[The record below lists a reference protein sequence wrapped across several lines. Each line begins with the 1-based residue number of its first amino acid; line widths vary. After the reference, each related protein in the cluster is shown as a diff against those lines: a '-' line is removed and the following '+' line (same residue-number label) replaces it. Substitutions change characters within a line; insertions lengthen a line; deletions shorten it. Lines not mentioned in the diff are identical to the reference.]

1 MGPSVD
7 RPLSPQEF
15 LQECY
20 VFKREHA
27 PRGAFIQRLMAGE
40 CTRTELVRWAKDA
53 YYYTEPAVP
62 TIAAWLSQAPIVP
75 NRDIYKALG
84 RNLAGEMGYIREAE
98 HYELYVQ
105 FLEGLGV
112 SLEEVRAHLPL
123 ASTLGA
129 AAAMGYFCR
138 SSFEEGLGAFGL
150 AVEMQV
156 PGRAAGAQVIYE
168 ALRDHYGLDRRTL
181 EFYEIH
187 VEAEDEHG
195 DNAMKA
201 VEWFAQTAEQQARVR
216 RAFRWSVLAHTAMI
230 EGFDRL
236 LDRPPDT
243 AA

>member
-1 MGPSVD
+1 MGPSVN
-7 RPLSPQEF
+7 RTLSCREF
-15 LQECY
+15 VDECY
-20 VFKREHA
+20 AFKREHA
-27 PRGAFIQRLMAGE
+27 PQSAFMRKLMSGGCSRG
-40 CTRTELVRWAKDA
+40 ELVRWAKDA
-53 YYYTEPAVP
+53 HYYTEPAVP

-75 NRDIYKALG
+75 SREIYKALG

-98 HYELYVQ
+98 HYQLYLQ
-105 FLEGLGV
+105 FLDGLGV
-112 SLEEVRAHLPL
+112 SEEEVRAWLPL
-123 ASTLGA
+123 PSTLGA

-168 ALRDHYGLDRRTL
+168 ALRDHYGLDRATL

-201 VEWFAQTAEQQARVR
+201 VEWFAQTAQQQARVR
-216 RAFRWSVLAHTAMI
+216 RAFRWSVLAHSAMI

-236 LDRPPDT
+236 LDR
-243 AA
+243 

>member
-1 MGPSVD
+1 MGPSNG
-7 RPLSPQEF
+7 RALTPREF
-15 LQECY
+15 LDECY
-20 VFKREHA
+20 SFKREHA
-27 PRGAFIQRLMAGE
+27 PQSAFMRRLMAGK
-40 CTRTELVRWAKDA
+40 CSRAELLRWAKDA

-75 NRDIYKALG
+75 DRSIYKALS

-105 FLEGLGV
+105 FLDGLGV
-112 SLEEVRAHLPL
+112 PLDEVKAYLPL

-156 PGRAAGAQVIYE
+156 PGRAAGAQVIYD
-168 ALRDHYGLDRRTL
+168 ALKSQYGLDRRTL

-201 VEWFAQTAEQQARVR
+201 VEWFAQTSQQQARVR

-236 LDRPPDT
+236 LDAT
-243 AA
+243 GTLVA

>member
-7 RPLSPQEF
+7 RTLTPQEF
-15 LQECY
+15 LAECY
-20 VFKREHA
+20 AFKREHA
-27 PRGAFIQRLMAGE
+27 PQSAFMRKLMAGR
-40 CTRTELVRWAKDA
+40 CTRAELIRWAKDA
-53 YYYTEPAVP
+53 HYYTEPAVP

-75 NRDIYKALG
+75 SRDIYAALA

-98 HYELYVQ
+98 HYQLYLQ
-105 FLEGLGV
+105 FLDGLGV
-112 SLEEVRAHLPL
+112 TLEEVHAYLPL

-187 VEAEDEHG
+187 VGAEDEHG

-236 LDRPPDT
+236 LDPQKI
-243 AA
+243 